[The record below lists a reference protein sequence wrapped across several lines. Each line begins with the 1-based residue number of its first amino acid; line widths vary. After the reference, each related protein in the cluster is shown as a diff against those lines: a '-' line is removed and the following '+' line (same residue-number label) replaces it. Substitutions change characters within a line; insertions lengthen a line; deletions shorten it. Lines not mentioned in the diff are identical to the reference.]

1 MTTKQALVI
10 FGATGDLAQR
20 MLFPSLYFLEE
31 DGLLPADLSIVG
43 CSRSAFEGNAFHG
56 LVNRAVRNRASS
68 GFSESAWN
76 RLQKRLSHVP
86 VDATNADTFVALRD
100 FVEAAGESIYY
111 LSTSPSHYGA
121 ICRALKSRGL
131 APATARVIVEKPI
144 GRDLQTCRQINDRLA
159 ETFSDEKHIFRVDH
173 YLGKEAV
180 QNLIA
185 LRFANTFFEPLWN
198 KVSIEHVQITVAETV
213 GVEDRWS
220 YYDEYGA
227 IRDMVQNH
235 LLQLLTLIAME
246 PPASLDPDS
255 VRNEKVKVLRSLRS
269 IAGSDVAL
277 KTVRGQY
284 TSGVSDGRSV
294 PGYADEPGGRVSRT
308 ETFVA
313 MCANIDNWRW
323 AGVPFYLR
331 TGKRLAER
339 SSEIVIQFRHVPH
352 SIFAG
357 NKLLANRLVI
367 RLQPEEEIS
376 LLLMNKTPNLE
387 KSGME
392 LKPLALNLS
401 LSNAFERPRRRI
413 AYERLLLEAINNKPT
428 LFVRR
433 DEAEAA
439 WTWIDAIIAG
449 WQQQAIFPM
458 PYAAGSWGPADA
470 FALAE
475 RNGPSHGIS
484 NTGRRKARPIRT

>member
-1 MTTKQALVI
+1 MHASQVFVI

-31 DGLLPADLSIVG
+31 DGFLPEALQIVG
-43 CSRSAFEGNAFHG
+43 CSRATLEDADFRD
-56 LVNRAVRNRASS
+56 LVERMVRGRADER
-68 GFSESAWN
+68 FSEEVWS
-76 RLQKRLSHVP
+76 RLKRRLSHAA
-86 VDATNADTFVALRD
+86 VDATKPETFSALRGPI
-100 FVEAAGESIYY
+100 EGAREIIYY

-121 ICRALKSRGL
+121 ICRNLKAANL
-131 APATARVIVEKPI
+131 APACSRVIVEKPI
-144 GRDLQTCRQINDRLA
+144 GRDLESCRDINDSLA
-159 ETFSDEKHIFRVDH
+159 DTFSSENRIFRIDH

-185 LRFANTFFEPLWN
+185 LRFANAFFEPLWN
-198 KVSIEHVQITVAETV
+198 KVSIEQIQITVAETV

-235 LLQLLTLIAME
+235 LLQLLALIAME

-255 VRNEKVKVLRSLRS
+255 VRNEKVKVLRSLKPITGR
-269 IAGSDVAL
+269 DVER

-284 TSGVSDGRSV
+284 RGGIAEGRTV
-294 PGYADEPGGRVSRT
+294 PGYADEPGGRPSRT

-313 MCANIDNWRW
+313 LCANIDNWRW

-331 TGKRLAER
+331 TGKRLPVR
-339 SSEIVIQFRHVPH
+339 SSEIVIQFRDVPH

-357 NKLLANRLVI
+357 NDLLANRLTI

-376 LLLMNKTPNLE
+376 LLLMNKTPSLE
-387 KSGME
+387 QNGME

-401 LSNAFERPRRRI
+401 LSNAFDRPRRRI

-439 WTWIDAIIAG
+439 WTWIDAIMDG
-449 WQQQAIFPM
+449 WERQAMLPT
-458 PYAAGSWGPADA
+458 PYAAGSWGPAGA
-470 FALAE
+470 FALTE
-475 RNGPSHGIS
+475 RNGHSWYE
-484 NTGRRKARPIRT
+484 